1 MSGTLFLP
9 VFLTGLREGLEATLV
24 VTILVGF
31 LVKSD
36 RRRQLPFVWGGVG
49 LAAVL
54 SIAVVLV
61 LGYASALLT
70 GPGRELFEAITS
82 VVAVVFVTWMIFWM
96 RRAARSIAGQLRAKL
111 DEAISL
117 GPIAVVVV
125 AFLAVAREGVE
136 TAVIFVGIVQGSPSI
151 WPVVAITAGILAA
164 VALGFGLYAS
174 LVRVNLTRFF
184 TWTGLLLILVAAGI
198 FKYGIHD
205 FQEAGVLPG
214 LGDKAFDLTGV
225 LDPSTWWAALLS
237 GMFNITAEPT
247 VLEVIA
253 WVAYAVPVLVL
264 FLLPSRKPK
273 AAAPSAV
280 PAQAE
285 AAAPAASSSA
295 DGAAPA
301 APTSSHNA

>member
-9 VFLTGLREGLEATLV
+9 TFLTGLREGLEATLV

-36 RRRQLPFVWGGVG
+36 RRRQLPYVWGGVG

-54 SIAVVLV
+54 SVVVVLA

-136 TAVIFVGIVQGSPSI
+136 TAVIFIGIVQGSPSV
-151 WPVVAITAGILAA
+151 WPVIAITAGILTA
-164 VALGFGLYAS
+164 VALGFALYAS

-198 FKYGIHD
+198 FKYGVHD

-214 LGDKAFDLTGV
+214 LGEKAFDLTGV
-225 LDPSTWWAALLS
+225 LDPSTWYAALLS
-237 GMFNITAEPT
+237 GMFNITPEPT
-247 VLEVIA
+247 VLEVVA
-253 WVAYAVPVLVL
+253 WCAYAIPVLVL
-264 FLLPSRKPK
+264 FLLPARKPK
-273 AAAPSAV
+273 AVAGSAV
-280 PAQAE
+280 PAAR
-285 AAAPAASSSA
+285 ADSDTPAQSSA
-295 DGAAPA
+295 
-301 APTSSHNA
+301 N